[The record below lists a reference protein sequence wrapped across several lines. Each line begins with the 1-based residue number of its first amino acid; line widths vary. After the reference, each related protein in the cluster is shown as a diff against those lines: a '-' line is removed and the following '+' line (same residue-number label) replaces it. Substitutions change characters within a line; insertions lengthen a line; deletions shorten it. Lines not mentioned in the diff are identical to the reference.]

1 MFTGTLPPAHSTFPN
16 SATITV
22 QTNGGAELNTDITQ
36 LIDLVSKIYV
46 VPVEIAEDM
55 VQETQSVRVA
65 FLAGE
70 RDDYDDLAEIVYDY
84 LSLDSHAIQILLED
98 IEKLLLSGA
107 DIIPKNR

>member
-1 MFTGTLPPAHSTFPN
+1 M
-16 SATITV
+16 
-22 QTNGGAELNTDITQ
+22 NTDITQ

-55 VQETQSVRVA
+55 VQETQSVMVA

-84 LSLDSHAIQILLED
+84 LSLDSDAIQILLED
-98 IEKLLLSGA
+98 IEK
-107 DIIPKNR
+107 